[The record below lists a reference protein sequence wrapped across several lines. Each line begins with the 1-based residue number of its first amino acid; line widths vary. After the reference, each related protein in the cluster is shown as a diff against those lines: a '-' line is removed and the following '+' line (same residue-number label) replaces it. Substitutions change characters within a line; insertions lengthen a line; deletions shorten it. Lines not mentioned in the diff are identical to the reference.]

1 MIYINQID
9 DWHLKTQ
16 NNEYLEL
23 SKKRLKE
30 PPLFW
35 VNQFTELINLN
46 LNYLKI
52 KKIKLNDIGCN
63 VGHFPR
69 NLNLIKSE
77 VDYIGV
83 DISETY
89 IGIARQ
95 NFTNLNFVVE
105 DFSQE
110 KLDINKFKCDISI
123 VSATL
128 EHIENYDIFLKNIFE
143 STSKNVIIRT
153 FIGEN
158 SKKDYCL
165 KDGATSEYLI
175 RQFSINDLVGKP
187 FNQNWSY
194 EIIEDRATK
203 SLKKEVCKNI
213 ERQQFVLNF
222 LCDK

>member
-175 RQFSINDLVGKP
+175 RQFSIDDLVGKP
-187 FNQNWSY
+187 FNKIWSY

>member
-1 MIYINQID
+1 MIDINQLD
-9 DWHLKTQ
+9 DWHVKTQ
-16 NNEYLEL
+16 NKEYLEL

-30 PPLFW
+30 PPLIW

-46 LNYLKI
+46 LNTFKTQKI
-52 KKIKLNDIGCN
+52 KINDIGCN

-69 NLNLIKSE
+69 NLSFIKSKVE
-77 VDYIGV
+77 YLGI

-89 IGIARQ
+89 LGIARQ
-95 NFTNLNFVVE
+95 TFTNLNFVVE

-110 KLDINKFKCDISI
+110 NLNLDKFKCDISI

-128 EHIENYDIFLKNIFE
+128 EHIENYEVFMKNIFE
-143 STSKNVIIRT
+143 STSKNVLIRT
-153 FIGEN
+153 FIGED

-165 KDGATSEYLI
+165 KDGATNEYLI
-175 RQFSINDLVGKP
+175 RQFSMKDLVSKSY
-187 FNQNWSY
+187 NKNWSY
-194 EIIEDRATK
+194 EVLKDQATN

-222 LCDK
+222 LHNK

>member
-77 VDYIGV
+77 VDYMGV

-187 FNQNWSY
+187 FSQNWSY